1 MDQFLEACEADSAL
15 RLEVTDLR
23 ISKTSRYVFSQPYV
37 VIGREE
43 GAGLV
48 LEDPQVSRRHA
59 YFQIVRGRIFC
70 VDLGS
75 RAGTRW
81 GSTSERA
88 GWISPD
94 QPVTIGPYLIR
105 PCDDGPVRDQVPL
118 VDVDLELWDGT
129 VHRTHWR
136 VERVLALVG
145 RSSACNLQLAN
156 PNVPRFFCS
165 LLRTPTSAWVV
176 DLEGAGI
183 VINGSRVQYA
193 KVDNGDELEIGSY
206 KIRFQCGK
214 LPALRVVRDPE
225 SSVRGGMAA
234 LPHNGNGLGR
244 FTDRQL
250 ATRPSPVAGASPG
263 PPSLSAPMS
272 ISAAGSGSAESLLF
286 DLRHHLA
293 QGPPQVSDQLSQS
306 MMMMAQAFGVLF
318 QEQMHLIREELDQ
331 IRQLTRELETLRT
344 RLQSPEL
351 VRVDAPELAPPSD
364 KAAGVNKPRLA
375 QVGETGPSAAAKD
388 PAKIDPKELQS
399 QEELNNLHD
408 MLCQRIAA
416 FQEERDSR
424 WQKILGAVLGR

>member
-1 MDQFLEACEADSAL
+1 MDPFLQACEAVSAL

-23 ISKTSRYVFSQPYV
+23 TSKTNRYVFSQPYV
-37 VIGREE
+37 VIGRED

-59 YFQIVRGRIFC
+59 YFQVVRGRIFC
-70 VDLGS
+70 VDLAS
-75 RAGTRW
+75 RTGTRW
-81 GSTSERA
+81 GANSERA

-105 PCDDGPVRDQVPL
+105 PCDDGPIRDQVPL
-118 VDVDLELWDGT
+118 VDVDLELWEGA

-156 PNVPRFFCS
+156 QDVPRFLCS
-165 LLRTPTSAWVV
+165 LLRTPVGAWVI

-183 VINGSRVQYA
+183 VINGARVQYA
-193 KVDNGDELEIGSY
+193 KVEHGDELRIGPY
-206 KIRFQCGK
+206 TIRFQCSA
-214 LPALRVVRDPE
+214 LPSLRIVRDQE
-225 SSVRGGMAA
+225 SGTRSGMAA
-234 LPHNGNGLGR
+234 LPHTANGLGR

-250 ATRPSPVAGASPG
+250 ATRPSPMPAVSPG
-263 PPSLSAPMS
+263 TPSLSSGMTTIPG
-272 ISAAGSGSAESLLF
+272 GSGSAESLLF
-286 DLRHHLA
+286 DLRNHLA

-318 QEQMHLIREELDQ
+318 QEQMHLIREELEQ
-331 IRQLTRELETLRT
+331 IRQLTRELETLRA

-351 VRVDAPELAPPSD
+351 ARLGASELTPPSED
-364 KAAGVNKPRLA
+364 AAGVKKLRIA
-375 QVGETGPSAAAKD
+375 QDDEGANLGTAKD
-388 PAKIDPKELQS
+388 PAKIVVGDPQS
-399 QEELNNLHD
+399 QEELNNLHE
-408 MLCQRIAA
+408 MLCQRIAT